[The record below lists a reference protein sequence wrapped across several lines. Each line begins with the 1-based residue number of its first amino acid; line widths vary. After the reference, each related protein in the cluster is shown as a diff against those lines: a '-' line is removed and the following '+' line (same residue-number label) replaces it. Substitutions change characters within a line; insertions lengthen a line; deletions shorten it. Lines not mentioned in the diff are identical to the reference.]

1 MSTST
6 RIDSKTLVGNA
17 VIGIKSGKMIGE
29 VADIRLDPDTLK
41 VTAAVT
47 SKGTLLKRE
56 VELIPADQVQ
66 VWGPDAVLVK
76 ELDVIVK
83 EEELGDHDDWLSVTD
98 DVQGYEV
105 VSEDGTRI
113 GTLGDLVLN
122 HQGEVMGYEM
132 AEVAAEGRVAV
143 SDWIDVKATR
153 SLGPD
158 VLIVKSE
165 FV

>member
-1 MSTST
+1 MSTSA
-6 RIDSKTLVGNA
+6 RIASKMLIGNP
-17 VIGIKSGKMIGE
+17 VIGIKSGKMLTKI
-29 VADIRLDPDTLK
+29 ADIRVDPSSLK

-47 SKGTLLKRE
+47 SKGTLPKRE

-66 VWGPDAVLVK
+66 VWGTDAVLVK

-83 EEELGDHDDWLSVTD
+83 EEELGEHDDWLSVTD

-122 HQGEVMGYEM
+122 HQGEIMGYEM
-132 AEVAAEGRVAV
+132 AEVAAEGRIAV

>member
-6 RIDSKTLVGNA
+6 HTASKALIGNP
-17 VIGIKSGKMIGE
+17 VIGIQSGEMIAK
-29 VADIRLDPDTLK
+29 VADIYLDPSTRK
-41 VTAAVT
+41 MAAVIT
-47 SKGTLLKRE
+47 AKGTLLKRE
-56 VELIPADQVQ
+56 AEAIPAEQAE
-66 VWGPDAVLVK
+66 VWGKDAILVRG
-76 ELDVIVK
+76 LDVIVK

-122 HQGEVMGYEM
+122 HQGEIMGYQM

-158 VLIVKSE
+158 VLVVKAE